1 MSKGQ
6 MLANSKSGSLV
17 QVYSDALVK
26 TEPEHLHFS
35 VPEEN
40 GLYPEHMLQH
50 AGKHTPALGH
60 RVTFS

>member
-1 MSKGQ
+1 
-6 MLANSKSGSLV
+6 MLV
-17 QVYSDALVK
+17 VK

-40 GLYPEHMLQH
+40 RLYPEHMLQH

>member
-1 MSKGQ
+1 MVVLSKYTL
-6 MLANSKSGSLV
+6 MLV
-17 QVYSDALVK
+17 VK

-40 GLYPEHMLQH
+40 RLYPEHMLQH